1 MLNLENA
8 SVMKSYKLTEVFSS
22 FMEKI
27 SYYSNDCPSNLEKI
41 ANFKREM
48 LMNMQSRKK
57 LSEIHQIEKSP
68 QHKSSFQLN
77 DNTIL
82 STRETSPCTW
92 ETSVPSLNSPHVS
105 AFDDQ
110 SSLSI
115 FRAASYSESNSKKE
129 SEEPIDILGLP
140 TNPSWSQKLT
150 KDQFYDQVKPS
161 YHPEMSKITS
171 TLNDLGFARRFDA
184 VSETTFY
191 ALCFAFFESYLKE
204 LLNNARTS
212 LSDFIILRLGSFD
225 TNIQQSLGNLESQF
239 VSLTRNMSRRN
250 TIENDVIESFYQA
263 IATNYDF
270 YKSCLVVFKRIMIK
284 ILEQKELDTASRKN
298 SLQWISDVNNVEK
311 DFYEGLTQLYKA
323 NICFLILTPTKFIEK
338 RFNLM
343 QNPLSAGMKSS
354 SSPELRIFIDKFLI
368 STYVLH
374 PLTLDEG
381 DRLSFKLE
389 KQRSY
394 SPNISREPTFLKVLQ
409 ETSDLNKKIKIEEKE
424 KEKEQTKAK
433 KSLTSSQIKKLVLP
447 PRPHPLNLISNL
459 EAKKPDAVV
468 NNTLETSFIKRYP
481 TPSPTLSPSPSPSID
496 FSSSKNNFYLPN
508 SQKTFTYDV
517 SLNNAETKSYQNIP
531 KPLDLPPNQEKPLN
545 LNIKVESLYDKLIRE
560 IHQKVDHTRA
570 ESPLLTRP
578 NYPFKEERTH
588 QRNHSYSES
597 TKNHFDINYENLTRV
612 KKESKPTFTLFEE
625 KKILPEYIFNKVFN
639 TNKVLQQDNHGF
651 NEITIK
657 HLRNTTNSSTSKYY

>member
-1 MLNLENA
+1 MLNLANA
-8 SVMKSYKLTEVFSS
+8 SAMKNYKLTEAFSS

-27 SYYSNDCPSNLEKI
+27 SYYSNECPSNLEKI
-41 ANFKREM
+41 ANFKREI
-48 LMNMQSRKK
+48 LMNIQSRQK
-57 LSEIHQIEKSP
+57 LSRTYQIENSP
-68 QHKSSFQLN
+68 QHKSSFQLQ

-92 ETSVPSLNSPHVS
+92 ETSVPSLNSPQIS

-115 FRAASYSESNSKKE
+115 FRATSYSESNSKKE
-129 SEEPIDILGLP
+129 PEEPIDALGLP

-150 KDQFYDQVKPS
+150 KDQFYSQVKPS
-161 YHPEMSKITS
+161 YHPELSKITS
-171 TLNDLGFARRFDA
+171 SLNDLGFARKFDA

-212 LSDFIILRLGSFD
+212 LSDFIILRLGGFD
-225 TNIQQSLGNLESQF
+225 TNIQQSLGNLENQF
-239 VSLTRNMSRRN
+239 VSLTRNLSRRN
-250 TIENDVIESFYQA
+250 TTENDVIESFYQA

-284 ILEQKELDTASRKN
+284 ILEQTELDTASRKN

-311 DFYEGLTQLYKA
+311 GFYEGLTKLYKT
-323 NICFLILTPTKFIEK
+323 NICFMILTPTKFIEK
-338 RFNLM
+338 RFNLL
-343 QNPLSAGMKSS
+343 QNPLSAGIKSS
-354 SSPELRIFIDKFLI
+354 SSQELRIFIDRFLI
-368 STYVLH
+368 STYILH

-381 DRLSFKLE
+381 DCLSFKLE

-394 SPNISREPTFLKVLQ
+394 SPNISREPTFLKVLE
-409 ETSDLNKKIKIEEKE
+409 ETPDLNKKIKIEEKE
-424 KEKEQTKAK
+424 KGQPKAE

-447 PRPHPLNLISNL
+447 PRPHPLNLIPNL

-468 NNTLETSFIKRYP
+468 NHPLENSLIKRYP
-481 TPSPTLSPSPSPSID
+481 TPSPTLSPSPSPSIG

-508 SQKTFTYDV
+508 FQKTFTYDM
-517 SLNNAETKSYQNIP
+517 SLNNIETRSCQNIP
-531 KPLDLPPNQEKPLN
+531 KPLDLTPKQEKPLN
-545 LNIKVESLYDKLIRE
+545 LNIKVESLYDKLIKE

-570 ESPLLTRP
+570 ESPLLARP
-578 NYPFKEERTH
+578 NDQFKEERTH
-588 QRNHSYSES
+588 QRNHSYSVS
-597 TKNHFDINYENLTRV
+597 TKNHFDINYENLTRA
-612 KKESKPTFTLFEE
+612 KEPKPVIKRFEE

-639 TNKVLQQDNHGF
+639 TNKLLQQDNHSF
-651 NEITIK
+651 NQITIK
-657 HLRNTTNSSTSKYY
+657 HLQNTTNPSTPKYYY